1 LVIGMIGRRLNL
13 VGLIFIRGYA
23 ALFENLGGESRLMN
37 QFILRILPLQ
47 ETSKQVMSSCQLPNV
62 KIY

>member
-1 LVIGMIGRRLNL
+1 MVIGMIGRRLNL
-13 VGLIFIRGYA
+13 IGLIFIRGYA
-23 ALFENLGGESRLMN
+23 ALLENLGGESRSMN

-62 KIY
+62 KRD

>member
-1 LVIGMIGRRLNL
+1 MVIGMIGRRLNL
-13 VGLIFIRGYA
+13 IGLIFIREYA
-23 ALFENLGGESRLMN
+23 ALLENLGGESRLMN

-62 KIY
+62 KRD